1 MAWYTHGND
10 PVSYSGSSG
19 SSFPTVQLA
28 TCLLTPPG
36 TVEWPLSVSPRLRQ
50 LGAIKETPGLCC
62 FTRCVS
68 ARFPLILPL
77 SWSGAIYRSLLQ
89 CTHTSDSS
97 YGFSVL
103 HCFILNLLF
112 IISSSFSPANTLQA
126 KLQTLSMLRIF
137 LSRSLFA
144 CLFYLALEVL
154 LCFSHTASTSS
165 SCACLPGRRRVT
177 RAEEVSRLISA
188 R

>member
-62 FTRCVS
+62 FTRCVF

-112 IISSSFSPANTLQA
+112 IISSSLSLQ
-126 KLQTLSMLRIF
+126 QTRCRPSCRLSLCFGSFYHALYLHPCFISLWKFFFAF
-137 LSRSLFA
+137 LTPPPPPRPLLV
-144 CLFYLALEVL
+144 CLF
-154 LCFSHTASTSS
+154 
-165 SCACLPGRRRVT
+165 R
-177 RAEEVSRLISA
+177 
-188 R
+188 